1 METTIK
7 SFKNSVKHWYLP
19 LILGI
24 LFIICGIWA
33 FQSPLATFLAL
44 SILFSVSFIVSGIA
58 DIAFST
64 ANTKTLNGW
73 GWYLVGGLMSLL
85 LGIYLVVYPGLS
97 MSILPFVVGFTLL
110 FRSFLLLGFSFELKE
125 LGVKNWGWITAMSVL
140 GIIFCFLLL
149 ANPILTGMS
158 IVVITALSFICIG
171 IASIALSFKLKRIK
185 KVFTK
190 VSAETD
196 NL

>member
-24 LFIICGIWA
+24 VFIICGIWA

-64 ANTKTLNGW
+64 ANTKTLKGW
-73 GWYLVGGLMSLL
+73 GWYLVSGLISLL
-85 LGIYLVVYPGLS
+85 LGIYLISYPALS
-97 MSILPFVVGFTLL
+97 MSVLPFVVGFTLL
-110 FRSFLLLGFSFELKE
+110 FRSFLQLGFSFELKDH
-125 LGVKNWGWITAMSVL
+125 GVKNWGWITAMSVV
-140 GIIFCFLLL
+140 GIILCFLLL
-149 ANPILTGMS
+149 ANPIITGLS
-158 IVVITALSFICIG
+158 IVVMTALSFIFIG
-171 IASIALSFKLKRIK
+171 IASIALSFSLRRIK
-185 KVFTK
+185 KFFTK
-190 VSAETD
+190 VNDETD

>member
-24 LFIICGIWA
+24 MFIICGLWA
-33 FQSPLATFLAL
+33 FRSPLATYVAL
-44 SILFSVSFIVSGIA
+44 SILFSASFIVSGIA

-64 ANTKTLNGW
+64 ANTKTLKGW
-73 GWYLVGGLMSLL
+73 GWYLVSGLISFL
-85 LGIYLVVYPGLS
+85 LGIYLVLYPGIS
-97 MSILPFVVGFTLL
+97 M
-110 FRSFLLLGFSFELKE
+110 R
-125 LGVKNWGWITAMSVL
+125 ITAMSIL

-149 ANPILTGMS
+149 GNPIFTGMS
-158 IVVITALSFICIG
+158 IVVMTALSFIFIG
-171 IASIALSFKLKRIK
+171 IASIVLSFNLKRIK
-185 KVFTK
+185 KIFK
-190 VSAETD
+190 EYGGETN